1 MTCTDEIS
9 GKGNVTVVSEGMAV
23 HSASGATRAQ
33 LHAAVDIALQ
43 AVIAYA
49 PRETSGAPT

>member
-23 HSASGATRAQ
+23 HSAAGATRAQ